1 MSTTASAT
9 AVAAAVAPHA
19 AGDAAAAPKRTR
31 RRMSLRS
38 PIASARMLADFYR
51 TFGDAVLHDKSVFVA
66 ALVSSLGTA
75 ICEVAKPLPLKLLF
89 DNVIVTSGS
98 ATVLP
103 WIGDL
108 SRFGT
113 QDLVLGCAGALL
125 GISVLGALFAYGETY
140 YTAAAGQK
148 AAYRI
153 RKTLVSHL
161 QNLPLAFHAR
171 HRTGDLL
178 VRMTGD
184 VELVKSLLVPGTLT
198 AFGRVFILTGTLV
211 AMLFIDTTLTY
222 CILGVAPLL
231 LLLFVRFSSRI
242 REASRKQRQR
252 EGELAS
258 HANESF
264 QSMPLVQAYAAE
276 DLEADRI
283 LRSSRR
289 SLRAG
294 LRATRLEAKLAG
306 TTDVVIAAGTALVMW
321 VGAQRV
327 ISGLITP
334 GDIIMF
340 TSYLRA
346 VYKPVR
352 KMAALSARSA
362 KAIVGG
368 ERLVEILRT
377 PVEEDAPSCRAAND
391 LRGAVAFD
399 DVSFSYNGDD
409 PVLRRISFDIPAGA
423 RVALVGPSGAGK
435 SSLVSLIPR
444 LYEPGSGRVLID
456 GRDAR
461 LYARRSLRERIAVV
475 FQDSLLLGLSVRENI
490 AFGMAS
496 ASDEQIERAA
506 RLARI
511 HDRVVALPAGYDTI
525 LDERGASL
533 SGGERRRI
541 AIARALLRD
550 AAILILDE
558 PTTGADLGLEIALM
572 KTLLAETRGRTAFII
587 SHRFQ
592 LIEEADIVMM
602 IEAGAVRAVGP
613 HETLLRENPAYRAF
627 YHASAAAAEPNGE
640 GLAEAAAA
648 GRGAVGGAR

>member
-1 MSTTASAT
+1 MTAPASAT
-9 AVAAAVAPHA
+9 ATAGAALPGTGVS
-19 AGDAAAAPKRTR
+19 PKRAR
-31 RRMSLRS
+31 RRMSLKS
-38 PIASARMLADFYR
+38 PIASARMLVDFYR
-51 TFGDAVLHDKSVFVA
+51 TFGDAVLRDKSVFVA
-66 ALVSSLGTA
+66 ALVSSLGAA
-75 ICEVAKPLPLKLLF
+75 ICEVAKPFPLKLLF
-89 DNVIVTSGS
+89 DNVIVKNKSG
-98 ATVLP
+98 TVLP

-108 SRFGT
+108 SRFGA

-125 GISVLGALFAYGETY
+125 IVSLIGAFFAYGETY

-161 QNLPLAFHAR
+161 QGLPLAFHAR

-184 VELVKSLLVPGTLT
+184 VELVKSLLVPGTLS
-198 AFGRVFILTGTLV
+198 AFGRVFVLIGTLV
-211 AMLFIDTTLTY
+211 AMLLIDKTLTY

-231 LLLFVRFSSRI
+231 LILFVRFSSRI

-294 LRATRLEAKLAG
+294 LHATRLEAKLAG
-306 TTDVVIAAGTALVMW
+306 TTDVVIAAGTAVVMW

-327 ISGLITP
+327 LSGVITP

-362 KAIVGG
+362 KAVVGG

-377 PVEEDAPSCRAAND
+377 PIEADPPSCLPAEN
-391 LRGAVAFD
+391 LRGAVSFD
-399 DVSFSYNGDD
+399 DVSFGYHGDD
-409 PVLRRISFDIPAGA
+409 PVLHHISFDIPAGA

-444 LYEPGSGRVLID
+444 LYEPRSGRVLID
-456 GRDAR
+456 GQDAK

-490 AFGMAS
+490 AFGATGVR
-496 ASDEQIERAA
+496 DEEITHAA

-511 HDRVVALPAGYDTI
+511 HDRIVALPSGYDTI

-558 PTTGADLGLEIALM
+558 PTTGADLGLELALM

-592 LIEEADIVMM
+592 LIEEAEIVVM
-602 IEAGAVRAVGP
+602 IEAGEVRAVGP
-613 HETLLRENPAYRAF
+613 HATLLRENRAYREF
-627 YHASAAAAEPNGE
+627 YQASAPEAQRGE
-640 GLAEAAAA
+640 AVVLAESGAPVRAAS
-648 GRGAVGGAR
+648 GGAR

>member
-1 MSTTASAT
+1 MTTNAGQTLVAPA
-9 AVAAAVAPHA
+9 AVEAAAT
-19 AGDAAAAPKRTR
+19 PKRAR
-31 RRMSLRS
+31 RRISLTR
-38 PIASARMLADFYR
+38 PVASVRMLVNFYR
-51 TFGDAVLHDKSVFVA
+51 TFGDAVLRDKSVFVA

-89 DNVIVTSGS
+89 DNVIMTNGS

-108 SRFGT
+108 SRFGA
-113 QDLVLGCAGALL
+113 QDLVLGCAAALL
-125 GISVLGALFAYGETY
+125 GVSMLGALFSYGETY

-161 QNLPLAFHAR
+161 HGLPLAFHAR

-198 AFGRVFILTGTLV
+198 AVGRVFILAGTLV
-211 AMLFIDTTLTY
+211 AMLLIDKTLTY

-231 LLLFVRFSSRI
+231 LILFVRFSSRI
-242 REASRKQRQR
+242 RDASRKQRQR

-276 DLEADRI
+276 DVESDRI

-306 TTDVVIAAGTALVMW
+306 TTDVVIAAGTAIVMW

-327 ISGLITP
+327 LSGLITP

-352 KMAALSARSA
+352 KMAALSARGA

-377 PVEEDAPSCRAAND
+377 PIDEDPPTCLPAAN
-391 LRGAVAFD
+391 LRGAVTFD
-399 DVSFSYNGDD
+399 DVSFGYRGDD
-409 PVLRRISFDIPAGA
+409 PVLHHISFDIPAGA

-444 LYEPGSGRVLID
+444 LYEPQSGRILID
-456 GRDAR
+456 GHDAK
-461 LYARRSLRERIAVV
+461 LYARRSLRERIAIV

-490 AFGMAS
+490 AFGRS
-496 ASDEQIERAA
+496 GVSDEEITRAA

-511 HDRVVALPAGYDTI
+511 HDRIVALPSGYDTT

-558 PTTGADLGLEIALM
+558 PTTGADVALELALM

-592 LIEEADIVMM
+592 LIEEAEIVVM
-602 IEAGAVRAVGP
+602 IEGGTVRAVGP
-613 HETLLRENPAYRAF
+613 HETLLRENREYRAF
-627 YHASAAAAEPNGE
+627 YHASAPEAQPSGAL
-640 GLAEAAAA
+640 LAESDAPVRAAA
-648 GRGAVGGAR
+648 GGGR